1 VVTQTTLSVDDAAE
15 IASAVKARFPQ
26 VREPKHQD
34 ICYATQNR
42 QDAIKV
48 LSHQVDI
55 IIVVGS
61 PASSNSNRLAEL
73 SNRLG
78 TVAYMVDGPED
89 VQSAWFDGKARV
101 GLTAG
106 ASAPELLVQAVIER
120 LRAMGAISVQK
131 MDGVV
136 ENLKFPLPK
145 GLKLDELF

>member
-1 VVTQTTLSVDDAAE
+1 LPRPSKPA
-15 IASAVKARFPQ
+15 FPQ

-73 SNRLG
+73 SKLG
-78 TVAYMVDGPED
+78 TVAYMVDGPE
-89 VQSAWFDGKARV
+89 AAGKR
-101 GLTAG
+101 
-106 ASAPELLVQAVIER
+106 LV
-120 LRAMGAISVQK
+120 
-131 MDGVV
+131 
-136 ENLKFPLPK
+136 
-145 GLKLDELF
+145 